1 MELINDQYSI
11 GGISLID
18 LCKEF
23 GTPIYVYD
31 SAKIAAQCNRLKD
44 AFSDTK
50 VQINY
55 ACKALSNINIMKLM
69 GTLGAHIDTVSI
81 QEVQLAL
88 KAGFDKT
95 G

>member
-31 SAKIAAQCNRLKD
+31 SAKIAAQYNRLKD

-50 VQINY
+50 Y
-55 ACKALSNINIMKLM
+55 K
-69 GTLGAHIDTVSI
+69 
-81 QEVQLAL
+81 
-88 KAGFDKT
+88 
-95 G
+95 